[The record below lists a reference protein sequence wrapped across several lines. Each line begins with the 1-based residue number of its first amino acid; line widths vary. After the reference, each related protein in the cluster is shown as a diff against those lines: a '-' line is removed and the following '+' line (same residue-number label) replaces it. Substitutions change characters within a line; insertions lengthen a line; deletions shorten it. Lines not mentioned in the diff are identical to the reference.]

1 MFVAPAASAH
11 YGTHPCLFMYVI
23 PLCICTGN
31 SARSQLAEALT
42 NHVRPGEWQAVSAG
56 VHPQAR
62 AVLQECGVPTSALRS
77 KHLDEFR
84 DAGPDLVVTVC
95 DSAARECPAWL
106 GEGAVVHHPLP
117 DPSHAIGSGDA
128 KRNAFRRTR
137 DRIRRE
143 LVDRLDELWDQAQ
156 P

>member
-1 MFVAPAASAH
+1 MKTV
-11 YGTHPCLFMYVI
+11 LF
-23 PLCICTGN
+23 ICTGN

-56 VHPQAR
+56 VAPSSAGVHPQAR
-62 AVLQECGVPTSALRS
+62 AVLQENGVPTSTLRP

-95 DSAARECPAWL
+95 DSAAQKCPVWL
-106 GEGAVVHHPLP
+106 EEGAVVHYPLP
-117 DPSHAIGSGDA
+117 DPSHAIGAGDA

-143 LVDRLDELWDQAQ
+143 LVDRLDELWEQAQ

>member
-1 MFVAPAASAH
+1 MKTV
-11 YGTHPCLFMYVI
+11 LF
-23 PLCICTGN
+23 ICTGN

-56 VHPQAR
+56 VAPSPAGVHPQAR
-62 AVLQECGVPTSALRS
+62 AVLQESGVPTSALRS

-84 DAGPDLVVTVC
+84 AAGPDLVVTVC
-95 DSAARECPAWL
+95 DSAAQECPAWL

-117 DPSHAIGSGDA
+117 DPSHAIGPGDA

-143 LVDRLDELWDQAQ
+143 LVDRLDELWEQARS
-156 P
+156 

>member
-1 MFVAPAASAH
+1 MKTV
-11 YGTHPCLFMYVI
+11 LF
-23 PLCICTGN
+23 ICTGN

-42 NHVRPGEWQAVSAG
+42 NHGRSGEWKAVSAGVAPSPAG

-62 AVLQECGVPTSALRS
+62 AVLQESGVPTSALRS

-84 DAGPDLVVTVC
+84 NAGLDLVVTVC
-95 DSAARECPAWL
+95 DSAAQECPAWL

-117 DPSHAIGSGDA
+117 DPSHAVGSGDA
-128 KRNAFRRTR
+128 KRNAFRRIR
-137 DRIRRE
+137 DRIRSE
-143 LVDRLDELWDQAQ
+143 LVDRLDELWEQAR

>member
-1 MFVAPAASAH
+1 MKTV
-11 YGTHPCLFMYVI
+11 LF
-23 PLCICTGN
+23 ICTGN

-56 VHPQAR
+56 VAPSSAGVHPQAR
-62 AVLQECGVPTSALRS
+62 AVLQESGVPTSALRS

-84 DAGPDLVVTVC
+84 NAGLDLVVTVC
-95 DSAARECPAWL
+95 DSAAQKCPVWL
-106 GEGAVVHHPLP
+106 GEGAVVHYPLP
-117 DPSHAIGSGDA
+117 DPSHAIGAGDA

-137 DRIRRE
+137 DRIRSE

>member
-1 MFVAPAASAH
+1 MKTV
-11 YGTHPCLFMYVI
+11 LF
-23 PLCICTGN
+23 ICTGN

-56 VHPQAR
+56 VAPSPAGVHPQAR
-62 AVLQECGVPTSALRS
+62 AVLQESGVPTSALRS

-84 DAGPDLVVTVC
+84 NAGLDLVVTVC
-95 DSAARECPAWL
+95 DSAAQACPVWL

-117 DPSHAIGSGDA
+117 DPSHAIGPGDA

-137 DRIRRE
+137 DRIRSE
-143 LVDRLDELWDQAQ
+143 LVDRLDELWEQASS
-156 P
+156 

>member
-1 MFVAPAASAH
+1 MKTV
-11 YGTHPCLFMYVI
+11 LF
-23 PLCICTGN
+23 ICTGN

-56 VHPQAR
+56 VAPSPAGVHPQAR
-62 AVLQECGVPTSALRS
+62 AVLQESGVPTSALRS

-84 DAGPDLVVTVC
+84 AAGPDLVVTVC
-95 DSAARECPAWL
+95 DSAAQECPAWL

-117 DPSHAIGSGDA
+117 DPSHAIGPGDA

-143 LVDRLDELWDQAQ
+143 LVDRLDELWVQARS
-156 P
+156 